1 MCFIHAYTYSSI
13 TCQQNDYLSIN
24 GHKKLLK
31 KQANL
36 KIVNFKKGIARDRKI
51 YTIHHS
57 HFDYEKV
64 PKQDEQVNSL
74 RI

>member
-1 MCFIHAYTYSSI
+1 MSKF
-13 TCQQNDYLSIN
+13 
-24 GHKKLLK
+24 KKLLFQK
-31 KQANL
+31 RN
-36 KIVNFKKGIARDRKI
+36 RDQKI